1 MRTARP
7 MQMAHATP
15 GPPGTAGAA
24 VTDQSP
30 IHIVLRGQPRAWKR
44 PNPNRAKPGKFYTAA
59 DDDFFHG
66 LLRSE
71 AARVMA
77 DLNPIDGPIE
87 LSLLAVFKIAKTWP
101 KWKRLQAEA
110 GLLPHTSRP
119 DLDNIIKGIKD
130 TCSAVC
136 YRDDQAI
143 SSYGACSKIYGLQ
156 PRLEIMFTP
165 IVQPARYV
173 VGKPLAAQ
181 ADLFAG
187 LAA

>member
-1 MRTARP
+1 MPQHPARRATAGGPFLTAPDPPGQQRENWCAERHTRPAGATAGACGMLGSVARTTRPPGQQREMCAHAIPGPPRQQREAAMRTARP

-44 PNPNRAKPGKFYTAA
+44 PNPNRAKPGKFYTAS

-101 KWKRLQAEA
+101 KWKR
-110 GLLPHTSRP
+110 
-119 DLDNIIKGIKD
+119 
-130 TCSAVC
+130 
-136 YRDDQAI
+136 
-143 SSYGACSKIYGLQ
+143 
-156 PRLEIMFTP
+156 
-165 IVQPARYV
+165 
-173 VGKPLAAQ
+173 
-181 ADLFAG
+181 
-187 LAA
+187 

>member
-1 MRTARP
+1 M
-7 MQMAHATP
+7 
-15 GPPGTAGAA
+15 
-24 VTDQSP
+24 DQWP

-44 PNPNRAKPGKFYTAA
+44 PERDRRSGRIFTAA

-71 AARVMA
+71 AARAMA
-77 DLNPIDGPIE
+77 GLDPIEGAIE
-87 LSLLAVFKIAKTWP
+87 LSLLAVFQIAKSWP

-130 TCSAVC
+130 TCGAVC
-136 YRDDQAI
+136 YRDDAAI
-143 SSYGACSKIYGLQ
+143 SNYGACSKIYGLQ
-156 PRLEIMFTP
+156 PRLEIVVTP
-165 IVQPARYV
+165 IVRPTGIL
-173 VGKPLAAQ
+173 GKPVIAQ
-181 ADLFAG
+181 GDLFAG